1 MALHPELLDRPPSEG
16 ARTVVLAFLAEA
28 RERAGRMGD
37 PGDEE
42 GLHDFRVSVRRLRS
56 ALRAWRDVLGGAV
69 RDKDLRRLRRVA
81 RATGEAR
88 DAEVLLAWIA
98 GAAEEL
104 PPAHR
109 AAAEWLSRRLAPQ
122 AGRSDLSSTVERFVE
137 AAGSLSRRLK
147 HERPPP
153 SRETF
158 GEAIAARIRDQVAA
172 VKSWL
177 SRVETP
183 ADAPLAH
190 RARIEGKRLRY
201 LLEPL
206 RDTPG
211 AESAGAVKSLKR
223 FQDLLGEL
231 NDALVAGEVIRAA
244 RHDAEAE
251 RMREE
256 EPGHGPGLRPGLLA
270 LELRAERRAAATYE
284 RLRRE
289 VLSDKGSDSLDPAL
303 AVADALVANAARHG
317 PESPESRHLL
327 DSLPPG
333 ARDWPD
339 AVEEEAGWLPDSAGR
354 EGFRLL
360 HGGSGDRFFREIASG
375 SGTRRGA
382 VREPVEA
389 ATFEAYWPL
398 TEGRRLRRVRRIDP
412 SGSGWR
418 VDEYL
423 DRSLALAVGP
433 ADADLPG
440 WLERVAVRD
449 VSGERAYRDEVIARR
464 PPRG

>member
-1 MALHPELLDRPPSEG
+1 MALHPEILDRPPAEG
-16 ARTVVLAFLAEA
+16 ARTILLALLAEA
-28 RERAGRMGD
+28 RERAGRLRD
-37 PGDEE
+37 PGDESA
-42 GLHDFRVSVRRLRS
+42 LHDFRVEVRRLRS
-56 ALRAWRDVLGGAV
+56 ALRAWRGVLGGAV
-69 RDKDLRRLRRVA
+69 RDKDLRRLRKVA
-81 RATGEAR
+81 RATSEAR

-98 GAAEEL
+98 RTAEHL

-109 AAAEWLSRRLAPQ
+109 PAAGWLSRRLA
-122 AGRSDLSSTVERFVE
+122 AKADRDDLAATVERFVD
-137 AAGSLSRRLK
+137 ATGSLSRRLR
-147 HERPPP
+147 HGRPPP
-153 SRETF
+153 SEETF
-158 GEAIAARIRDQVAA
+158 GEAIAARIREHVAA
-172 VKSWL
+172 VSAWL
-177 SRVETP
+177 ARVETP
-183 ADAPLAH
+183 TDAPLAH

-206 RDTPG
+206 RNTPG
-211 AESAGAVKSLKR
+211 VESADAVKALKGL
-223 FQDLLGEL
+223 QDLLGEL
-231 NDALVAGEVIRAA
+231 NDARVASEVLRAA

-251 RMREE
+251 RMREA
-256 EPGHGPGLRPGLLA
+256 EPYEGPGLRPGLLA
-270 LELRAERRAAATYE
+270 LEVHAGRRAVAAYE
-284 RLRRE
+284 RLRGE
-289 VLSDKGSDSLDPAL
+289 VLSRQGSAPLDPAL
-303 AVADALVANAARHG
+303 AVAAALEARAARHEG
-317 PESPESRHLL
+317 ERPESRHLL

-360 HGGSGDRFFREIASG
+360 RTDSGESFFREVIAG
-375 SGTRRGA
+375 PGTRRGA

-398 TEGRRLRRVRRIDP
+398 TEGRRLRRVRRVDP

-423 DRSLALAVGP
+423 DRPLSLAVGP
-433 ADADLPG
+433 ADAEPPG
-440 WLERVAVRD
+440 WLEKVRVRD

>member
-28 RERAGRMGD
+28 RERSGRMGD

-42 GLHDFRVSVRRLRS
+42 ALHDFRVSVRRLRS

-81 RATGEAR
+81 RATGDAR
-88 DAEVLLAWIA
+88 DAEVLLAWV
-98 GAAEEL
+98 GQAAADL

-122 AGRSDLSSTVERFVE
+122 AGRTDLSATVERFVE
-137 AAGSLSRRLK
+137 AADSLSRRLK

-158 GEAIAARIRDQVAA
+158 GEAIAERIRQQVAA
-172 VKSWL
+172 VASCL

-211 AESAGAVKSLKR
+211 AESAGAVKALKR

-231 NDALVAGEVIRAA
+231 NDALVATEVIRAA

-256 EPGHGPGLRPGLLA
+256 EPGRGPGLRPGLLS
-270 LELRAERRAAATYE
+270 LELRSERRAATTYE
-284 RLRRE
+284 QLRRE
-289 VLSDKGSDSLDPAL
+289 VLPGKGSASLDPAL
-303 AVADALVANAARHG
+303 SVAEALVARAAGHV
-317 PESPESRHLL
+317 PAAVESRHLL

-333 ARDWPD
+333 AREWPD
-339 AVEEEAGWLPDSAGR
+339 PVEEEAGWLPDSAGR

-360 HGGSGDRFFREIASG
+360 RSGSGERFFREVSSG
-375 SGTRRGA
+375 TGTRRGP

-398 TEGRRLRRVRRIDP
+398 TEGRRLRRVRRLDP

-423 DRSLALAVGP
+423 DRPLALAVGP
-433 ADADLPG
+433 ADAEPPG
-440 WLERVAVRD
+440 WLEQVRVRE
-449 VSGERAYRDEVIARR
+449 VSDERAYRDEVIARQ

>member
-1 MALHPELLDRPPSEG
+1 MPLHPELLDRPPSEG

-42 GLHDFRVSVRRLRS
+42 ALHDFRVSVRRLRS
-56 ALRAWRDVLGGAV
+56 ALRAWREVLGGGV

-81 RATGEAR
+81 RATGDAR

-98 GAAEEL
+98 GAAEAF
-104 PPAHR
+104 PPSHR

-137 AAGSLSRRLK
+137 AADSLSRRLK

-158 GEAIAARIRDQVAA
+158 GEAIAARIRAQVAA
-172 VKSWL
+172 VASWL
-177 SRVETP
+177 SQVETP

-211 AESAGAVKSLKR
+211 ADAAGAVKALKR
-223 FQDLLGEL
+223 FQDVLGEL

-251 RMREE
+251 RLREE

-270 LELRAERRAAATYE
+270 LELGAERRAAAAYAQ
-284 RLRRE
+284 LRQD
-289 VLSDKGSDSLDPAL
+289 VLSGEGSAPLDPAL
-303 AVADALVANAARHG
+303 AVAEALVANAARHE

-327 DSLPPG
+327 HSLPPG
-333 ARDWPD
+333 AKEWPD
-339 AVEEEAGWLPDSAGR
+339 PVEEEAGWLPDSAGR

-360 HGGSGDRFFREIASG
+360 RSGAGDRFFREVASG

-382 VREPVEA
+382 VREPVDA
-389 ATFEAYWPL
+389 ATFAAYWPL
-398 TEGRRLRRVRRIDP
+398 TEGRRLRRVSRNDP

-423 DRSLALAVGP
+423 DRALALAVGP
-433 ADADLPG
+433 ADAGTPG
-440 WLERVAVRD
+440 WLEQVRVRD

-464 PPRG
+464 ARRT